1 MAIDKARLG
10 ILVDWQHIFNK
21 FNDNFLNQ
29 IVYVIQFWS
38 WFRCP
43 CSPIQM
49 TQRKKA
55 SAFLNLTLT
64 TKIRGFSLSYMVT
77 RDISHCMDR
86 EWDVWETFFWTFQFS
101 IFIISQKKEREKN
114 VICSSVAAYIT
125 CAIELIL
132 MGVLVDTVE
141 QMSNSVVTIFSNL
154 YRAYI

>member
-1 MAIDKARLG
+1 MKQTLCTPKNHMYFNSKIDSAVPVVLYK
-10 ILVDWQHIFNK
+10 WHK
-21 FNDNFLNQ
+21 E
-29 IVYVIQFWS
+29 
-38 WFRCP
+38 
-43 CSPIQM
+43 
-49 TQRKKA
+49 KKA

-141 QMSNSVVTIFSNL
+141 QMSNSRVTIFSNL
-154 YRAYI
+154 YCGYSSAVHAL